1 MPSLCRGLR
10 RSSVCGVR
18 GAAYLS
24 LANYSLD
31 DVGLSHTVGK
41 SGNDRPGGAIQDVIK
56 TTRAI
61 HLFSAFWT
69 LALAFLIFGDVAGR
83 TLLSSPIPGTKEII
97 QNSVVAITFLQ
108 LPLAIYSGAML
119 RTSIFADAVPP
130 ALRRLLRTVGALLGL
145 VLFIGLIW
153 STWPSF
159 MDAYRIGEYEGEGS
173 LRVPTWPVRG
183 TVLVM
188 SFFGAW
194 AYITMIYLDWT
205 GQLVDEQAAP
215 GTALHAD

>member
-1 MPSLCRGLR
+1 MIR
-10 RSSVCGVR
+10 
-18 GAAYLS
+18 
-24 LANYSLD
+24 
-31 DVGLSHTVGK
+31 
-41 SGNDRPGGAIQDVIK
+41 I
-56 TTRAI
+56 TRAI
-61 HLFSAFWT
+61 HLFSSFWT
-69 LALAFLIFGDVAGR
+69 LALAFLIFGDVVGR
-83 TLLSSPIPGTKEII
+83 GMLNRPIPGTKEII

-130 ALRRLLRTVGALLGL
+130 ALRRLLRTFGAVLGL
-145 VLFIGLIW
+145 VFFIGLIW

-159 MDAYRIGEYEGEGS
+159 ADAYRIGEYEGEGA

-194 AYITMIYLDWT
+194 AYISMIILDWR
-205 GQLVDEQAAP
+205 GQLIEEAMAP
-215 GTALHAD
+215 GTAFNMD